1 MGHLFQRS
9 LNESVTGQLFGV
21 HGASPSST
29 RLVKDR
35 TGSVSDPPKHMGE
48 AKGGG
53 GTTHQAEGCFL
64 ILCGWDFWLMQ

>member
-1 MGHLFQRS
+1 MSDLFQRS
-9 LNESVTGQLFGV
+9 FNESVTGQLFGM

-35 TGSVSDPPKHMGE
+35 TGTGSDSPENMGE

-53 GTTHQAEGCFL
+53 EGGGIKPSGVF
-64 ILCGWDFWLMQ
+64 